1 VGSFSFNLNVYGNL
15 WEQIAKFRAARK
27 LWAQMLREEFGVA
40 QKKNLFLR
48 GLFGGGG
55 SGLTKAQPENNIM
68 RGAFYALAA
77 ALSGAQTTALCSFD
91 EAYTIPTPRAA
102 LLSLR
107 TLEILM
113 DEVGLR
119 DTVDPLAGSYFIET
133 LTKQMEARIIEEM
146 NAVRKIGGMRH
157 AVAGGH
163 IQRKVSQ
170 QAYAFEKGIQNGEYV
185 KVGVNK
191 YTEGVEDQ
199 PDVELHAYDE
209 SWADKQIAG
218 LRELRRTRDNRD
230 VSRTLKELE
239 RGTRAGENV
248 MPYLVDCCR
257 AYATVGEMTGVW
269 RQVFGEWEEPSIF

>member
-1 VGSFSFNLNVYGNL
+1 
-15 WEQIAKFRAARK
+15 
-27 LWAQMLREEFGVA
+27 
-40 QKKNLFLR
+40 
-48 GLFGGGG
+48 
-55 SGLTKAQPENNIM
+55 M

-113 DEVGLR
+113 DEVACGYRRSTGGVLLHR
-119 DTVDPLAGSYFIET
+119 DAHQADGSPDPRGMS
-133 LTKQMEARIIEEM
+133 
-146 NAVRKIGGMRH
+146 AVRKIGGMRH

-170 QAYAFEKGIQNGEYV
+170 QAYEFEKGIQNGEYI

-191 YTEGVEDQ
+191 YTESVEDQ

-209 SWADKQIAG
+209 SWAEKQIAG
-218 LRELRRTRDNRD
+218 LRELRRTRDNRE

-239 RGTRAGENV
+239 RGTRAGKKRHAL
-248 MPYLVDCCR
+248 PGGLLSGLYYR
-257 AYATVGEMTGVW
+257 GEMTGVW
-269 RQVFGEWEEPSIF
+269 RQVFGEWEEPGIFEFGRRNSEGGVSG